1 MKPTPKPITPTTV
14 PNPWF
19 CSPTSPC
26 NKPTFT
32 YPGKP
37 LLEYRGF
44 AVFKNPEGSW
54 DYLFDG
60 LPITQRAGFDP
71 AKGREIIDDILAGK
85 VWITGDLVRK
95 HLQDHGIP
103 VRTE

>member
-1 MKPTPKPITPTTV
+1 MKPTPEPITPTTV

-19 CSPTSPC
+19 CSPSPYS
-26 NKPTFT
+26 KPTFM
-32 YPGKP
+32 YRGKP

-44 AVFKNPEGSW
+44 AVFKNPERSW
-54 DYLFDG
+54 DYVFAG

-95 HLQDHGIP
+95 HLQDCGIP
-103 VRTE
+103 VLTE